1 MQNTVYISIGTNQ
14 GNKLKN
20 LQTAINFINR
30 AVGTVCKIAPIYKTT
45 AWGFKGNDFYNT
57 CIKIKTYF
65 SAKKTMETLL
75 SIEKKMGRIR
85 NEQKRYSNRIIDLDI
100 LLFGNNI
107 IDSKTVTVPHPRMLE
122 RKFVMYPLND
132 IAEKTIHPKTKKNIK
147 TSLLYCTDKSEVLKI
162 EKKLILPKKIEEQ
175 YNFIAI
181 EGNIGAGKTSL
192 ANLLSAELN
201 AKLILERYADNPFL
215 PKFYKNKERYAF
227 SLEMSFL
234 AERYQQLVNNL
245 NQFDL
250 FKNCQITDYYIFKS
264 LIFAQIT
271 LQKEEYKL
279 YRKVFDIMYKE
290 TAKPN
295 LYIFLYQNTTRLMK
309 NIKKRNRAY
318 EQNIKA
324 EYLQNIH
331 NGYINFIKTQQN
343 LNTLIIDVSELD
355 FVEQKED
362 FQIILNQI
370 TSSLKAII

>member
-1 MQNTVYISIGTNQ
+1 
-14 GNKLKN
+14 
-20 LQTAINFINR
+20 
-30 AVGTVCKIAPIYKTT
+30 
-45 AWGFKGNDFYNT
+45 
-57 CIKIKTYF
+57 
-65 SAKKTMETLL
+65 MEALL

-100 LLFGNNI
+100 LLFGNKI

-162 EKKLILPKKIEEQ
+162 EKKLILPKKIEKQ

-290 TAKPN
+290 TVKPN
-295 LYIFLYQNTTRLMK
+295 LYIFLYQNTARLMQ

-362 FQIILNQI
+362 FQTILNQI
-370 TSSLKAII
+370 TSS